1 MKKCAFFALLVF
13 INLKQILFIC
23 RWSLKASAYI
33 SICVC
38 YLGFSILTFKK
49 ICCIA
54 STISQFFD
62 CRDQIHD
69 DDDDHNDDELF
80 LWYRWPTKCNSSYFQ
95 PGPYCQRFFTI
106 AHLRH
111 TMNRNWT
118 CTEPEF
124 SFLEWSCTVVLA
136 TVNRAMTFKM

>member
-13 INLKQILFIC
+13 INLKLILFIC
-23 RWSLKASAYI
+23 RWSFKASTYI
-33 SICVC
+33 SIRAC
-38 YLGFSILTFKK
+38 YLCFSILTFKK

-62 CRDQIHD
+62 CKDQIHD

-80 LWYRWPTKCNSSYFQ
+80 LWYHWPTKGNSPYFQ
-95 PGPYCQRFFTI
+95 PGPYCQRFLPSHISDT
-106 AHLRH
+106 LW
-111 TMNRNWT
+111 TENWT

-124 SFLEWSCTVVLA
+124 SFLEWSCTVVLT
-136 TVNRAMTFKM
+136 TVNRTMTFQM